1 MHDLLLLGIAL
12 LPLFSKQNVERF
24 TNETC
29 DITERKIELIEEKL
43 QLETI
48 QRKKFP
54 DKEINE
60 RIDLIDE
67 KILELNNKIMKQGKD
82 VEKAVEKAID
92 VEKDVEGVKG
102 VGGVKGEEEEIYS
115 GITNGNTVV
124 NDNPVFNG
132 LLIFFMVFLVLV
144 GVYLVYTSIGSKG
157 KDMKIDKMNTTYDS
171 ILDNIKESK
180 VKKTLKLKKGSFLKK

>member
-115 GITNGNTVV
+115 GITNWNTVV

>member
-82 VEKAVEKAID
+82 VEK
-92 VEKDVEGVKG
+92 DVEGVKG
-102 VGGVKGEEEEIYS
+102 VGGVNGEEEEIYS
-115 GITNGNTVV
+115 GITNWNTVV